1 MRTAD
6 SRRTL
11 QSLCGKMRSIHK
23 KLLLFAF
30 LAVVLLVGIVA
41 WITITHDW
49 HQESSISS
57 PDGRFRAFYMRSRSE
72 AGEAP
77 YGDHIVLVPSW
88 MILGQYFKASVFA
101 GYCERGVQYK
111 WNSNDTLCI
120 KCDGTKIIKKISKH
134 GSIKIEYESN

>member
-1 MRTAD
+1 MRT
-6 SRRTL
+6 
-11 QSLCGKMRSIHK
+11 IHK

-41 WITITHDW
+41 GITITHDW

-57 PDGRFRAFYMRSRSE
+57 PDGLYKAFHMRSRSE

-88 MILGQYFKASVFA
+88 MILGQYFKSSVFA
-101 GYCERGVQYK
+101 GYCGGIQYK

-120 KCDGTKIIKKISKH
+120 KCDGTKIIKKLSNYGIF
-134 GSIKIEYESN
+134 KIEYECN